1 VFAYLRFIDT
11 FTCLLIYLLAD
22 MKCNACCRRGSRPVI
37 GPCSMVT
44 LFYYDT
50 VTVTWFVSLSTQ
62 SNKIIKCNK
71 LAYRRD
77 SARRRSLRHSRS
89 SSSSSSSSL
98 KFLEWPKQQRHATTR
113 TTIDRVSTSSI
124 RQCCNSSGISVSSN
138 GAGRL
143 TGTEWK

>member
-1 VFAYLRFIDT
+1 
-11 FTCLLIYLLAD
+11 

-124 RQCCNSSGISVSSN
+124 RQCCNSSGISVYKYNSVANVWNALKPVPLILECCSR
-138 GAGRL
+138 RL
-143 TGTEWK
+143 NSFKDC